1 MLSDM
6 DFTIPYLD
14 LHRLNAPYEA
24 DIKQAL
30 LDVVDSGWYL
40 FGRQVEAFEQE
51 WADYNGASHCVA
63 CANGLDALRL
73 VLRAWIEMD
82 LLHPGDGVIVPA
94 NTYIASILAVSDNG
108 LVPVPVEPDP
118 ETYLLDPKRVEEVL
132 SQPHPDLNI
141 RALLPV
147 HLYGQQCDM
156 PALNSLA
163 LRYGLL
169 VLQDAAQSH
178 GIPVSGTCAWSFY
191 PGKNLGA
198 LGDAGAVTSDDNGL
212 VEVTRQLAFYGSE
225 RKYVHRYKGL
235 NSRMDELQAAV
246 LRIKLRDLDATNEQ
260 RRQIAARYAAEIH
273 HPLITLPEARTI
285 HHVYHIYPVLCE
297 HRDELQQYL
306 LSRGIQ
312 TQIHYPI
319 APHQQRAYAEW
330 SQLHFPIT
338 ERIAA
343 QELSLPCNQTM
354 TEEEVQYVIDALNAF
369 QP

>member
-1 MLSDM
+1 ML
-6 DFTIPYLD
+6 PYLD

-40 FGRQVEAFEQE
+40 FGRQVTAFEQE
-51 WADYNGASHCVA
+51 WATYNNARNCVA

-73 VLRAWIEMD
+73 VLRAWIEMG

-118 ETYLLDPKRVEEVL
+118 DTFLLDARNVEEAIRR
-132 SQPHPDLNI
+132 SDADHPI
-141 RALLPV
+141 KALLPV

-156 PALNSLA
+156 SALNAVA
-163 LRYGLL
+163 LRYGLQ
-169 VLQDAAQSH
+169 VLQDAAQCH
-178 GIPVSGTCAWSFY
+178 GIPVEGTCAWSFY

-198 LGDAGAVTSDDNGL
+198 LGDAGAVTSDDKRL
-212 VEVTRQLAFYGSE
+212 VEVIRQLAFYGSE
-225 RKYVHRYKGL
+225 RKYVNRYKGC

-246 LRIKLRDLDATNEQ
+246 LRIKLRDLDATNQ
-260 RRQIAARYAAEIH
+260 RRREIAECYASKIQN
-273 HPLITLPEARTI
+273 PLVKLPVAHTI
-285 HHVYHIYPVLCE
+285 HHVYHIYPVLCSD
-297 HRDELQQYL
+297 RDALQQHL
-306 LSRGIQ
+306 TAKGVQ

-319 APHQQRAYAEW
+319 APHQQQAYSEW
-330 SQLHFPIT
+330 QHLHFPIS

-354 TEEEVQYVIDALNAF
+354 TDAEVEMVIEAVNSFAL
-369 QP
+369 